1 MSVQPSTASLPHP
14 DARIGRT
21 VHLLGTLITFRATA
35 ADTGG
40 AFSLVEAVT
49 APGQGTPA
57 HVQREDAEAF
67 HVLEGSFDF
76 RIGDKTIR
84 SGPGSFH
91 YVPQG
96 VPHGFS
102 NPGDTPAR
110 MLIINLPGGLHE
122 NFFREAGDPVA
133 DAQTFPPMSP
143 PDIPRLIA
151 AATRY
156 GIEILPPG

>member
-1 MSVQPSTASLPHP
+1 MSVQPSTASLPDP

-76 RIGDKTIR
+76 RIGGR
-84 SGPGSFH
+84 PF
-91 YVPQG
+91 
-96 VPHGFS
+96 
-102 NPGDTPAR
+102 A
-110 MLIINLPGGLHE
+110 
-122 NFFREAGDPVA
+122 A
-133 DAQTFPPMSP
+133 DLAASTTFPKACRTASA
-143 PDIPRLIA
+143 IR
-151 AATRY
+151 ATRR
-156 GIEILPPG
+156 PAC